1 MVHSVT
7 NISNVPCLTV
17 VSRYRY
23 RFILNCCGRMYTLSC
38 SLTGCIAEAWH
49 QVTVFLSQ
57 DGEGMTRPA
66 LPVIGLPLQLQFLT
80 NLSLYSQRMQRVLAN
95 QRQSGAGHDFT
106 TLERKWANRPDC
118 SRRRTAADSALFEER
133 STDVVC
139 TVEYCKL
146 QFASAVYLSFCA
158 PSEPSL

>member
-7 NISNVPCLTV
+7 NMSNVPCLTV

-118 SRRRTAADSALFEER
+118 SRSHPENSGWQRSLRRKEHR
-133 STDVVC
+133 RRV
-139 TVEYCKL
+139 YCGVL
-146 QFASAVYLSFCA
+146 
-158 PSEPSL
+158 